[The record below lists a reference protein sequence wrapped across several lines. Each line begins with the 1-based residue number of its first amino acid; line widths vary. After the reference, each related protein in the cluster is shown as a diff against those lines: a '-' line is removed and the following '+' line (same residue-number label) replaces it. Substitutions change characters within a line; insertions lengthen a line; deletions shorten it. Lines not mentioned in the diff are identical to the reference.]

1 MTDEYC
7 IWTRL
12 RWQPIASTLASTIA
26 SALALTIASTANS
39 SAAEAATNSAQY
51 LPTITVTASRTPVDV
66 NETASAIS
74 ILSKAEIQQR
84 NASSIADLLR
94 ELPGFAVSQQGA
106 RGAVTQ
112 VRVRGAEAN
121 QVLVLIDGVEANDI
135 AQGSEFNFAHLSV
148 DRIERIEVVRGPQ
161 SALWGSD
168 ALAGV
173 INVIT
178 IPDGRTDN
186 HHRLTVNTELGA
198 FNSRAIGATY
208 QLKDHHYQFSLG
220 LYHYQTDGTNIARQ
234 GTEDDG
240 YENTTFA
247 LNGNYLPVEELQLG
261 FSYRKTRS
269 SAAFD
274 DIDYAVTGLPVD
286 ADVSTDSIQTYSRVS
301 ANFDM
306 LEGRLSQ
313 SLSFSRTDSDNTN
326 LAAQTSTDSSRGTRD
341 RIALQTDLYLDQ
353 QTLTLIAEHE
363 TEDYSQ
369 RGSASFLGDP
379 NKDLTTRNRA
389 LAGEYRLNIEDLEL
403 SLSARQEDNSEFQDA
418 FTWRTTAAW
427 HSSDATTLLTSLG
440 EANKNPTFTERF
452 GFFDSFRG
460 NPQLK
465 PERARSWE
473 LGLRQRFDLRGI
485 LVSASWFRSTLKD
498 EINGFDYDSTA
509 NVFTASNNLT
519 ESARQGIEI
528 DLNWQVTD
536 NLKLRGSY
544 SYLDAKE
551 DTQSPDP
558 QDEIRRPRHHFAING
573 NYAWQRS
580 NLNVAVIHTGA
591 QLDDFFP
598 PEPPYQVRV
607 NLKGYTL
614 LNIAAS
620 HDFNSQFQLNFR
632 LDNALAED
640 YEEVFGFRAPGRAA
654 RLGLSISL

>member
-220 LYHYQTDGTNIARQ
+220 LDHYQTDGTNIARQ

-261 FSYRKTRS
+261 FSYRQTRS

-313 SLSFSRTDSDNTN
+313 
-326 LAAQTSTDSSRGTRD
+326 
-341 RIALQTDLYLDQ
+341 
-353 QTLTLIAEHE
+353 
-363 TEDYSQ
+363 
-369 RGSASFLGDP
+369 
-379 NKDLTTRNRA
+379 
-389 LAGEYRLNIEDLEL
+389 
-403 SLSARQEDNSEFQDA
+403 
-418 FTWRTTAAW
+418 
-427 HSSDATTLLTSLG
+427 
-440 EANKNPTFTERF
+440 
-452 GFFDSFRG
+452 
-460 NPQLK
+460 
-465 PERARSWE
+465 
-473 LGLRQRFDLRGI
+473 
-485 LVSASWFRSTLKD
+485 
-498 EINGFDYDSTA
+498 
-509 NVFTASNNLT
+509 
-519 ESARQGIEI
+519 
-528 DLNWQVTD
+528 
-536 NLKLRGSY
+536 
-544 SYLDAKE
+544 
-551 DTQSPDP
+551 
-558 QDEIRRPRHHFAING
+558 
-573 NYAWQRS
+573 
-580 NLNVAVIHTGA
+580 
-591 QLDDFFP
+591 
-598 PEPPYQVRV
+598 
-607 NLKGYTL
+607 
-614 LNIAAS
+614 
-620 HDFNSQFQLNFR
+620 
-632 LDNALAED
+632 
-640 YEEVFGFRAPGRAA
+640 
-654 RLGLSISL
+654 